1 MKRINLYYL
10 ALLLLMLF
18 MMANDSVNHPSNFL
32 DGVNSFVN
40 PYE

>member
-18 MMANDSVNHPSNFL
+18 MMVNDSANHPSDFL

-40 PYE
+40 PYK